1 MKGMNFA
8 PLRAAGMESGTS
20 DLIDFQQE
28 FSYIFFPD
36 LPNSLIFPPF
46 HHCLQGSF
54 VKKNRGKLVF
64 IIICVLLSF
73 YFLYPTYKDYTLTK
87 AFRGLT
93 GKDSLEYLDAHEAE
107 MRDARENRIKLGL
120 DLQGGMR
127 IVLEV
132 NTLKL
137 VEDLAKNKDDLFKG
151 LMEEIQAQAKA
162 SPDEDV
168 IDIVQQKFQAK
179 QVRLSRYYG
188 SIRDSDDD
196 IVKKLR
202 EETTNAVDRGKEI
215 VRNRVDQYGV
225 SEPSI
230 QIQGARRII
239 VELPG
244 VSNEREV
251 QELLKGTALLEFKL
265 LIDPEICIKIYQS
278 IDQKLAGKTTT
289 DSTRAADSAKTV
301 ADAKPKADTT
311 AAADSA
317 AIAADRVKAQQQ
329 AEKEHPFFALANP
342 FQQENQA
349 WNGQLY
355 SAEENRRRVDRI
367 LNQPEIQRLIPS
379 DMAFTWSAK
388 PAFTAEGKK
397 FFALYAV
404 KRNPELTGG
413 VIVNA
418 RATIDPQYNTPVV
431 DMEMNS
437 EGSHE
442 WARITGANIKKRIA
456 IIMDNACFSA
466 PTVQTKITGGRS
478 QITGMEN
485 VEEAKLLEIV
495 LKAGALPAPVE
506 IIQQATVGPSLGEDS
521 IRQGVWSAIL
531 ALALTVVFMIMYYS
545 TGGMMA
551 DIALFLNILFVLGVL
566 AAFKGTLTLPGIAGV
581 ILTVAVAVDANVLI
595 YERIREES
603 VTGKTLTAA
612 IDAGYTRAFTAIFDA
627 NLTAFITGIILY
639 QFGSGPVQ
647 GFALTLMIGIVASVF
662 SAVVVS
668 RVIIEMLIER
678 GKHVSFG

>member
-1 MKGMNFA
+1 
-8 PLRAAGMESGTS
+8 
-20 DLIDFQQE
+20 
-28 FSYIFFPD
+28 
-36 LPNSLIFPPF
+36 
-46 HHCLQGSF
+46 
-54 VKKNRGKLVF
+54 VKKNRGKVIFIALCVF
-64 IIICVLLSF
+64 LAI
-73 YFLYPTYKDYTLTK
+73 YFLLPTYRDYNFSKDLHK
-87 AFRGLT
+87 LS
-93 GKDSLEYLDAHEAE
+93 GKDSIDYLDQHEASI
-107 MRDARENRIKLGL
+107 RDARANRIKLGL

-137 VEDLAKNKDDLFKG
+137 VEDLAKNKDDLFNG
-151 LMEEIQAQAKA
+151 IMEEVRAQAKV
-162 SPDEDV
+162 SPDQDV
-168 IDIVQQKFQAK
+168 IDILQQIFQTK

-188 SIRDSDDD
+188 SIRDTDDD
-196 IVKKLR
+196 IIKRLR
-202 EETTNAVDRGKEI
+202 DETSNAVDRAKEI

-230 QIQGARRII
+230 QKQGARRII

-244 VSNEREV
+244 VSNEKEV

-265 LIDPEICIKIYQS
+265 LIDPEIMIKVYES
-278 IDQKLAGKTTT
+278 IDKLLAGKPLN
-289 DSTRAADSAKTV
+289 DSAAQADSAKKL
-301 ADAKPKADTT
+301 AEAKKADSTN
-311 AAADSA
+311 AIDSS
-317 AIAADRVKAQQQ
+317 IAKANLNKQQAQEQ

-342 FQQENQA
+342 MQSENQA
-349 WNGQLY
+349 WGGQLY
-355 SAEENRRRVDRI
+355 SAEENRHRVDRI
-367 LNQPEIQRLIPS
+367 LARPDILRLIPS
-379 DMAFTWSAK
+379 DVAFVWSAK
-388 PAFTAEGKK
+388 ASFGAEGKK

-404 KRNPELTGG
+404 KRMPELTGG

-456 IIMDNACFSA
+456 IIMDNGCFSA

-521 IRQGVWSAIL
+521 VRQGIWSAIL
-531 ALALTVVFMIMYYS
+531 ALAMTVAFMIIYYS
-545 TGGMMA
+545 TGGTMA

-566 AAFKGTLTLPGIAGV
+566 AAFKGTLTLPGIAGI

-603 VTGKTLTAA
+603 VTGKTLAAA

-627 NLTAFITGIILY
+627 NLTAFITGVILY
-639 QFGSGPVQ
+639 QFGTGPVQ

-668 RVIIEMLIER
+668 RVIIEMLMER